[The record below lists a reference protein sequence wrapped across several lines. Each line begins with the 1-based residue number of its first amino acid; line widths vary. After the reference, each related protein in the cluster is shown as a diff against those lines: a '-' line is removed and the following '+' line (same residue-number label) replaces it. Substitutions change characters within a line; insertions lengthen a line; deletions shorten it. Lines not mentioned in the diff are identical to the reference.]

1 MSSRNVNWE
10 TGLNRFGHCPSVF
23 ELQDRSSGVD
33 EFQESPFA
41 RPSRAT
47 QMVGLPFDDRRQAA
61 VLTSSP
67 VAAIS
72 LTIVTSLI
80 VSAP

>member
-10 TGLNRFGHCPSVF
+10 TGLNRFGHCSSAF
-23 ELQDRSSGVD
+23 ELQNRYLGVN

-47 QMVGLPFDDRRQAA
+47 QMAGLTFDDRRQAA
-61 VLTSSP
+61 VLTSSA
-67 VAAIS
+67 VATIG